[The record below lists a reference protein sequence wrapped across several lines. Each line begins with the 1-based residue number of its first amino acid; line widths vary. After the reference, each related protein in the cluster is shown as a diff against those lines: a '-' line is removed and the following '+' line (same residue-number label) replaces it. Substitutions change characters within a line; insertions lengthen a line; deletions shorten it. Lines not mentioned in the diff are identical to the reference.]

1 MKVKRM
7 GIAEILR
14 RIWLFSENKIKTS
27 GSVGKKST
35 QLKVEFNLSLRQKLD
50 TNEFR
55 IRQEVITFLWGR
67 FFLLYVLI
75 RDFLFSKSPHVLLIF
90 KKKFPPT
97 LFFGTPATF
106 GTFEQAGFK
115 LCIFP
120 LHNFL

>member
-7 GIAEILR
+7 GIADILR

-27 GSVGKKST
+27 GSVGKQST

-55 IRQEVITFLWGR
+55 IRQEVISFFLGR
-67 FFLLYVLI
+67 FSLLYVLI
-75 RDFLFSKSPHVLLIF
+75 RDFLFIKSPHILLIF

-97 LFFGTPATF
+97 LFS
-106 GTFEQAGFK
+106 E
-115 LCIFP
+115 LL
-120 LHNFL
+120 LHSEL